1 MLLAG
6 LTRPH
11 GAVRI
16 SSSPHPAR
24 TASSPPRQWPTGSK
38 RFRQATSSTV
48 GLSDRE
54 REKLYSAG
62 TRWMQRVG
70 RRSKSFHV
78 APFEGKKNAKKKKK
92 EPKKSPEK
100 LLLKESTKS
109 QPFREAEWDEARFS
123 LGSTAARPDRSH
135 LSSPRLPRRQ
145 PPAGCCCC
153 GSNQATSGPLR
164 FAQGMLHHRP
174 AKAH

>member
-38 RFRQATSSTV
+38 RFGQATSSTV

-92 EPKKSPEK
+92 RTKKIPRETSVERKHQKPAFQRSRVGRGTLQPRKHGRATGQEPPFLSP
-100 LLLKESTKS
+100 
-109 QPFREAEWDEARFS
+109 P
-123 LGSTAARPDRSH
+123 
-135 LSSPRLPRRQ
+135 SSPP
-145 PPAGCCCC
+145 
-153 GSNQATSGPLR
+153 ATSGLLLLW
-164 FAQGMLHHRP
+164 Q
-174 AKAH
+174 

>member
-1 MLLAG
+1 MDAESGKEEQVL
-6 LTRPH
+6 PC
-11 GAVRI
+11 
-16 SSSPHPAR
+16 
-24 TASSPPRQWPTGSK
+24 
-38 RFRQATSSTV
+38 
-48 GLSDRE
+48 
-54 REKLYSAG
+54 
-62 TRWMQRVG
+62 
-70 RRSKSFHV
+70 RSIR
-78 APFEGKKNAKKKKK
+78 GKKKRKEKKK